1 MHVNVAVME
10 DGLGI
15 LIAELSDL
23 KGKAFWQRL
32 AVITK
37 RKEFKE
43 VEKGIYSAITSGSS
57 DYDCLLAAA
66 RKARSF
72 GYEVYILPNPKT
84 VPSAD
89 LIFKNKKSYKLYELK
104 TIQGTKS
111 VGNRLRS
118 SITQSDR
125 VLLHFTGTYSPR
137 RLADEINHHFASFAE
152 VKEVL
157 LFYRRQQISIRRNSV
172 GPNLW
177 KGLTKNMKK

>member
-1 MHVNVAVME
+1 ME

-15 LIAELSDL
+15 LIAELRDL

-32 AVITK
+32 AVITR

-66 RKARSF
+66 RKAKSF
-72 GYEVYILPNPKT
+72 GYDVYILPNPKT

-89 LIFKNKKSYKLYELK
+89 FIFKNKNSYKLYELK
-104 TIQGTKS
+104 TIRGENS

-118 SITQSDR
+118 SITQSSR
-125 VLLHFTGTYSPR
+125 VLLNFTGTYSPR
-137 RLADEINHHFASFAE
+137 RLADEINHHFASFSE

-157 LFYRRQQISIRRNSV
+157 MFYRRQQISIRRNSV